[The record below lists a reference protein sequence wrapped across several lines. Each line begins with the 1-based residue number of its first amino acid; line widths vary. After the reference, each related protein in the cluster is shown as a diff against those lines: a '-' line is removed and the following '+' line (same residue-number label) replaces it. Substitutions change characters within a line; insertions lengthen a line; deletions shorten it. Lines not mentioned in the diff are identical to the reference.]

1 MTNAIRETFPELI
14 ASEQLIVEDDFF
26 VNAKELDTTALT
38 KIRSAVLE
46 YGMSYPNFGEVVPK
60 AWRDLHMRLDKLRT
74 AGTKVVPYKE
84 IQRINKSLRS
94 PLGEEELKVF
104 ITFLHDMGYCLHFE
118 GGRLGNYVILEP
130 KWIIDAMKVFVTCD
144 RFGLRFWKR
153 FEWTRMRSSGQIKEK
168 YILQQWRS
176 RDKKSFHEFREYLL
190 LVLEKLDILC
200 RAKLYGRRGED
211 IKADFFTVPCMVNSA
226 MTDSE
231 LLRQPSIGMV
241 YTFPSFVPV
250 AIYNRL
256 VCACLCLWQVYDGHI
271 YSGLVI
277 LKSGQYHCIVLQMKE
292 GKILV
297 SFLHLESIQ
306 KVDIHL
312 CRTVRQFM
320 NTALTDITK
329 TYASGKGTLFKINY
343 NQEAMSRNFGS
354 AESEV
359 HDIYCIGNWIVQ
371 SQNLVKNSY
380 QNHI

>member
-1 MTNAIRETFPELI
+1 MKNAIRETFPELI
-14 ASEQLIVEDDFF
+14 AAKQLIVEDDFF
-26 VNAKELDTTALT
+26 VNAKELYATALT
-38 KIRSAVLE
+38 KIRSAILE
-46 YGMSYPNFGEVVPK
+46 YGRSYPNFGEVVPK
-60 AWRDLHMRLDKLRT
+60 TWRDLHMKLDELRV
-74 AGTKVVPYKE
+74 AGTKIVPYKE
-84 IQRINKSLRS
+84 IQRINKRLPS

-153 FEWTRMRSSGQIKEK
+153 LEWMRMRSSGQVQEK

-176 RDKKSFHEFREYLL
+176 RNKESFHQFREYLL

-200 RAKLYGRRGED
+200 RAKLYGRSGED
-211 IKADFFTVPCMVNSA
+211 VNAEFFTVPCMVNSA
-226 MTDSE
+226 MADSE
-231 LLRQPSIGMV
+231 LLRQPAVGMV
-241 YTFPSFVPV
+241 YTFPTFVPV

-256 VCACLCLWQVYDGHI
+256 VCACLSLWQVYDGHI

-297 SFLHLESIQ
+297 SFLHLELLQ
-306 KVDIHL
+306 KVDIYL
-312 CRTVRQFM
+312 CRTMRQFI
-320 NTALTDITK
+320 NTALSDITK

-359 HDIYCIGNWIVQ
+359 QRYRMHWKLN
-371 SQNLVKNSY
+371 SSKANLVKNSY